1 MTLQEERRLN
11 ARGYSA
17 RDEQRLLDALGRGL
31 VREFPNPGRTGCP
44 GPDVLKRIAS
54 RTMPLD
60 QAEKWLDHLG
70 SCSPCYSDF
79 SEFRKSHEL
88 RKKRTLLAIAAS
100 ILVVAGIAGWVLLQ
114 RHNETLVA
122 QTAVLDLRNRSLP
135 RGTEANPVE
144 PPLVVSRAAA
154 HWNIFLPFGS
164 NDGPYDIR
172 LLAGSGELLV
182 STKADA
188 KLTDGVAVIQIS
200 VDLSSRSPGQ
210 CVLRLTRNGSQE
222 SSYVVELR

>member
-1 MTLQEERRLN
+1 MN
-11 ARGYSA
+11 SA
-17 RDEQRLLDALGRGL
+17 KSAHCSQSQRAFWLLL
-31 VREFPNPGRTGCP
+31 VSP
-44 GPDVLKRIAS
+44 V
-54 RTMPLD
+54 
-60 QAEKWLDHLG
+60 G
-70 SCSPCYSDF
+70 SCC
-79 SEFRKSHEL
+79 K
-88 RKKRTLLAIAAS
+88 
-100 ILVVAGIAGWVLLQ
+100 GITKL
-114 RHNETLVA
+114 LVA

-210 CVLRLTRNGSQE
+210 CVLRLTRNGAQE

>member
-1 MTLQEERRLN
+1 L
-11 ARGYSA
+11 
-17 RDEQRLLDALGRGL
+17 
-31 VREFPNPGRTGCP
+31 
-44 GPDVLKRIAS
+44 IA
-54 RTMPLD
+54 
-60 QAEKWLDHLG
+60 
-70 SCSPCYSDF
+70 
-79 SEFRKSHEL
+79 
-88 RKKRTLLAIAAS
+88 
-100 ILVVAGIAGWVLLQ
+100 AGIAGWVLLQ
-114 RHNETLVA
+114 KHNDGLVA

-135 RGTEANPVE
+135 RDTEPNPVE

-164 NDGPYDIR
+164 DAGPYEIR

-182 STKADA
+182 STRGDA

>member
-1 MTLQEERRLN
+1 
-11 ARGYSA
+11 
-17 RDEQRLLDALGRGL
+17 
-31 VREFPNPGRTGCP
+31 
-44 GPDVLKRIAS
+44 
-54 RTMPLD
+54 MPLAE
-60 QAEKWLDHLG
+60 AEKWLEHLT

-79 SEFRKSHEL
+79 SEFRKFHEL
-88 RKKRTLLAIAAS
+88 RQKRMLLAIAAS
-100 ILVVAGIAGWVLLQ
+100 ILVVAGIVGWVLLQ
-114 RHNETLVA
+114 RHNEPLVT
-122 QTAVLDLRNRSLP
+122 QTAVLDLRNRSVP
-135 RGTEANPVE
+135 RGTEPNPVE
-144 PPLVVSRAAA
+144 PPLIANRAAA
-154 HWNIFLPFGS
+154 HWNILLPFGS
-164 NDGPYDIR
+164 DAGPYDIR